1 MTLLFTPYKISS
13 LSIPNRLIRSATAER
28 MASEDGT
35 PLPSLIELYRNL
47 AAGGVGLIITGHFYV
62 HPNGKAHPEMTGAC
76 SDDLIL
82 GLTLLSEAVHQEGG
96 LIAAQINH
104 GGMNASAWHDPMAP
118 SSVKLAGMERA
129 AREMTISEIEDTI
142 RNFGQA
148 ARRVREAGFD
158 GVQIHS
164 AHGYLISEFLSPI
177 TNQRTD
183 NWGGDFDRRLNFL
196 REVYASVRQNVGT
209 DFPVLVKLGMED
221 YPENGLSAAEGAKIA
236 ASLEAIG
243 MDAIEIS
250 SGIGKPGLGS
260 IHKGVRTEAE
270 EAYFRPLA
278 KLARQ
283 ATHLPLSLVG
293 GMRSRNVMES
303 ILSSGD
309 TDFISI
315 CRPLLRE
322 PNFPNMLKAGSVDRS
337 ACLSANNCWAE
348 NAGEGI
354 ACKCPR

>member
-1 MTLLFTPYKISS
+1 MTLLFTPYKIGS

-35 PLPSLIELYRNL
+35 PLTSLIELYRNL
-47 AAGGVGLIITGHFYV
+47 AAGGVGLIITGHFYI
-62 HPNGKAHPEMTGAC
+62 HPNGKAHPEMTGVY
-76 SDDLIL
+76 SDALIP

-129 AREMTISEIEDTI
+129 AREMTIAEIEGTI

-148 ARRVREAGFD
+148 ACRVKEAGFD

-177 TNQRTD
+177 TNRRTD
-183 NWGGDFDRRLNFL
+183 HWGGDFDRRLNFL
-196 REVYASVRQNVGT
+196 REVYASVRQNVGP

-221 YPENGLSAAEGAKIA
+221 YPENGLSAAEGAAIA
-236 ASLEAIG
+236 ASLEAMG

-250 SGIGKPGLGS
+250 SGIGKPGVGS

-283 ATHLPLSLVG
+283 STKLSLSLVG

-309 TDFISI
+309 ADFISI
-315 CRPLLRE
+315 CRPLIRE
-322 PNFPNMLKAGSVDRS
+322 PNFPNMLKAGNVERS
-337 ACLSANNCWAE
+337 ACLSANNCWAI
-348 NAGEGI
+348 NSGDGI

>member
-1 MTLLFTPYKISS
+1 MTQLFTPYKIGSI
-13 LSIPNRLIRSATAER
+13 SIPNRLIRSATAER

-35 PLPSLIELYRNL
+35 PLPSMIELYRNL
-47 AAGGVGLIITGHFYV
+47 AAGGAGLIITGHFYV
-62 HPNGKAHPEMTGAC
+62 HPNGKAHPEMTGVY
-76 SDDLIL
+76 SDDLIP
-82 GLTLLSEAVHQEGG
+82 GLILLSEAVHQEGG

-104 GGMNASAWHDPMAP
+104 GGMNSSDWKDPMAP
-118 SSVKLAGMERA
+118 STVKLAGMERP
-129 AREMTISEIEDTI
+129 AREMTINEIEETI

-148 ARRVREAGFD
+148 ARRVKEAGFD

-183 NWGGDFDRRLNFL
+183 HWGGDFDRRLNFL
-196 REVYASVRQNVGT
+196 REVYTSVRQNVGP

-221 YPENGLSAAEGAKIA
+221 YPENGLSAADGALIA
-236 ASLEAIG
+236 SYLEAMG

-250 SGIGKPGLGS
+250 SGIGKPGVGS

-283 ATHLPLSLVG
+283 STRLPLSLVG

-303 ILSSGD
+303 VLASGD
-309 TDFISI
+309 ADFISI
-315 CRPLLRE
+315 CRPLIRE
-322 PNFPNMLKAGSVDRS
+322 PNFPNMLKAGIVERS
-337 ACLSANNCWAE
+337 ACLSANNCWAI
-348 NAGEGI
+348 NAGDGI

>member
-1 MTLLFTPYKISS
+1 
-13 LSIPNRLIRSATAER
+13 
-28 MASEDGT
+28 
-35 PLPSLIELYRNL
+35 
-47 AAGGVGLIITGHFYV
+47 
-62 HPNGKAHPEMTGAC
+62 MTGVY
-76 SDDLIL
+76 SDDLIP

-118 SSVKLAGMERA
+118 SEIQLPSMEHPV
-129 AREMTISEIEDTI
+129 REMTITEIEDTI

-148 ARRVREAGFD
+148 ARRVKEAGFD

-177 TNQRTD
+177 TNRRTD
-183 NWGGDFDRRLNFL
+183 HWGGDFDRRLNFL
-196 REVYASVRQNVGT
+196 REVYASVRQNVGR

-221 YPENGLSAAEGAKIA
+221 YPENGLSAADGAKIA
-236 ASLEAIG
+236 ASVEAMG

-250 SGIGKPGLGS
+250 SGIGKPGVGS

-283 ATHLPLSLVG
+283 TTRLPLSLVG
-293 GMRSRNVMES
+293 GMRSRAVMES

-309 TDFISI
+309 ADFISI
-315 CRPLLRE
+315 CRPLIRE
-322 PNFPNMLKAGSVDRS
+322 PDFPNKIKKGIVERS
-337 ACLSANNCWAE
+337 ACLSANNCWAL
-348 NAGEGI
+348 NIGDGI

>member
-1 MTLLFTPYKISS
+1 MTLLFTPYKIGS

-28 MASEDGT
+28 MASENGT
-35 PLPSLIELYRNL
+35 PQPALIELYRKL

-62 HPNGKAHPEMTGAC
+62 QPNGKAHPEMTGVY
-76 SDDLIL
+76 SDDLIP

-104 GGMNASAWHDPMAP
+104 GGMNSSAWHDPMAP
-118 SSVKLAGMERA
+118 SEIQLPSMEHP
-129 AREMTISEIEDTI
+129 AREMTINEIEETI

-148 ARRVREAGFD
+148 ARRVKEAGFD

-164 AHGYLISEFLSPI
+164 AHGYLISEFLSPL
-177 TNQRTD
+177 TNRRTD
-183 NWGGDFDRRLNFL
+183 HWGGDFDRRLNFL
-196 REVYASVRQNVGT
+196 KEVYTSVRQNVGP

-221 YPENGLSAAEGAKIA
+221 FPENGLSAADGTLIA
-236 ASLEAIG
+236 SSLEKMG

-250 SGIGKPGLGS
+250 SGIGKPGVGS

-283 ATHLPLSLVG
+283 TTNLPLSLVG
-293 GMRSRNVMES
+293 GMRSRAVMES

-309 TDFISI
+309 ADFISI
-315 CRPLLRE
+315 CRPLIRE
-322 PNFPNMLKAGSVDRS
+322 PNFPNMLKVGMIERS
-337 ACLSANNCWAE
+337 ACLSANNCWAI
-348 NAGEGI
+348 NAGDGI

>member
-1 MTLLFTPYKISS
+1 MSLLFTPYKIGT

-28 MASEDGT
+28 MANNDGF
-35 PLPSLIELYRNL
+35 PLPTLIELYRNL
-47 AAGGVGLIITGHFYV
+47 AAGGVGLIITGHMYV
-62 HPNGKAHPEMTGAC
+62 YRNGKAHPEMTGAH
-76 SDDLIL
+76 SDDLIR
-82 GLTLLSEAVHQEGG
+82 GLTLLTEAVHQEGG

-104 GGMNASAWHDPMAP
+104 GGMNSSAWHDPMAP
-118 SSVKLAGMERA
+118 SQVQLAGMERP
-129 AREMTISEIEDTI
+129 AREMTINEIEETI

-148 ARRVREAGFD
+148 ARRVKEAGFD
-158 GVQIHS
+158 AVQIHS

-177 TNQRTD
+177 TNKRTD
-183 NWGGDFDRRLNFL
+183 FWGGDFDRRLNFL
-196 REVYASVRQNVGT
+196 RAVYENVRQNVGP

-221 YPENGLSAAEGAKIA
+221 YLEPGLSAAEGAAVA
-236 ASLEAIG
+236 AMLELKG

-250 SGIGKPGLGS
+250 SGIGKPGVGS

-283 ATHLPLSLVG
+283 STRLPLSLVG

-309 TDFISI
+309 ADFISI
-315 CRPLLRE
+315 CRPLIRE
-322 PNFPNMLKAGSVDRS
+322 PGFPNMLKTGIVEKS
-337 ACLSANNCWAE
+337 ACLSANNCWAL
-348 NAGEGI
+348 NAGDGI

>member
-1 MTLLFTPYKISS
+1 MTLLFTPYKIGS
-13 LSIPNRLIRSATAER
+13 LAMPNRLIRSATAER
-28 MASEDGT
+28 MASEDGSPRPT
-35 PLPSLIELYRNL
+35 LADLYRRL
-47 AAGGVGLIITGHFYV
+47 AAGGVGLIITGHFYI
-62 HPNGKAHPEMTGAC
+62 HPNGKAHPEMIGIY
-76 SDDLIL
+76 SDDLIP
-82 GLTLLSEAVHQEGG
+82 GLALLSKIVHQEGG

-104 GGMNASAWHDPMAP
+104 GGMNSSAWHDPMAP
-118 SSVKLAGMERA
+118 SSVKLAGMERP
-129 AREMTISEIEDTI
+129 AREMTVTEIEETI

-148 ARRVREAGFD
+148 ARRVKEAGFD

-177 TNQRTD
+177 TNKRND

-196 REVYASVRQNVGT
+196 REVYASVRQNVGA

-221 YPENGLSAAEGAKIA
+221 YPENGLSAEEGAAIA
-236 ASLEAIG
+236 ASLEAMG

-250 SGIGKPGLGS
+250 SGIGKPGVGS
-260 IHKGVRTEAE
+260 VHKGVRTEAE

-309 TDFISI
+309 ADFISI

-354 ACKCPR
+354 TCKCPR